1 MKKIIVFFVVLLLG
15 IFTSCKNSLSGK
27 ITIAD
32 GKEPF
37 TLNQDMVSRLAALA
51 VTGDCKLDEQQ
62 VKDNVLSALSALS
75 ENSNERAAV
84 TVTDFSLSAPKV
96 ATLKA
101 PASFG
106 KTERSANIQDFDE
119 INLYLYTTNEGKDNE
134 GWILASNDRRVGT
147 IIAVVDGKYSE
158 DDEEENPFMDIFYAG
173 LENHILETV
182 YTWNSLTEEDIRQ
195 ASANKKYVTSDN
207 YKYENW
213 YLEDQRRLQYIDHF
227 IWNQNEPFC
236 NAIRVLKGNNLYV
249 TGCGPTAL
257 AQIFAYYEWPETCTE
272 KEYKELKQKWAP
284 AKNWDGVYD
293 WSEMKFGYTIYDA
306 YSELSDTEKNN
317 FDLNVGAL
325 LYDIG
330 ANSNANYTIKQDEDT
345 GKYYG
350 ATSLATTE
358 AKKALKKYGYQSDDI
373 SDYSLSTVINSLKN
387 SSPVYMVGYA
397 KQKSANGKTTI
408 SEGHAWVISG
418 YAKMACDVF
427 QKTDNG
433 FVAHI
438 TDDYFL
444 YCNVGWRQNNGHNY
458 NGYYLAGVFDFSFG
472 HCIVDI
478 PALSSAEGD
487 WYIRKKIEQHERA
500 VVTEGKDYYYQFGY
514 QMISNIRPEDY

>member
-1 MKKIIVFFVVLLLG
+1 MKKIIVFLVVLLLG

-182 YTWNSLTEEDIRQ
+182 YTWNSLTEEDIR
-195 ASANKKYVTSDN
+195 AALTNTEIAESDDYYYNNWYIRDKKLLRM
-207 YKYENW
+207 YKYCWNHEASPF
-213 YLEDQRRLQYIDHF
+213 RSF
-227 IWNQNEPFC
+227 IANIYGGEY
-236 NAIRVLKGNNLYV
+236 AA
-249 TGCGPTAL
+249 GCGPVAL
-257 AQIFAYYEWPETCTE
+257 GQIFALYAWPERCTTVQLA
-272 KEYKELKQKWAP
+272 YLKQKCDD
-284 AKNWDGVYD
+284 KKLNNWDGVYD
-293 WSEMKFGYTIYDA
+293 WELLQRGYIMPFED
-306 YSELSDTEKNN
+306 SSDECQYEIKGERIAFRVNAS
-317 FDLNVGAL
+317 AL
-325 LYDIG
+325 MYDIG
-330 ANSNANYTIKQDEDT
+330 INCNATYTPD
-345 GKYYG
+345 
-350 ATSLATTE
+350 ATTVSS
-358 AKKALKKYGYQSDDI
+358 AGIKKALKHFGYLFDEEKKYDLKDIKQSIKNGY
-373 SDYSLSTVINSLKN
+373 
-387 SSPVYMVGYA
+387 PVYI
-397 KQKSANGKTTI
+397 NGGHRYNKI
-408 SEGHAWVISG
+408 GHAWVISG
-418 YAKMACDVF
+418 FANLSCDVY
-427 QKTDNG
+427 KKAGNVYITRLTDN
-433 FVAHI
+433 FV
-438 TDDYFL
+438 
-444 YCNVGWRQNNGHNY
+444 YCNSGMGAGY
-458 NGYYLAGVFDFSFG
+458 NGYYLNGIFDLG
-472 HCIVDI
+472 RQMVDI
-478 PALSSAEGD
+478 YNMKEADAD
-487 WYIRKKIEQHERA
+487 WYIREKIRLHERA
-500 VVTEGKDYYYQFGY
+500 ERPNPGQYYYRVSVQ
-514 QMISNIRPEDY
+514 IITNIRPSY